1 MSSAVYCANQ
11 ALCTVPT
18 KSAVYCVNQERCLL
32 CQPSALYCANQALRT
47 VPTKRCLLCQ
57 TNATYCAKQTLYTV
71 QNQALSTVLTKR
83 CVLCQTSAIFV
94 GFSGMADHKH
104 TSKQKERVRYLNQFV
119 SSLTNNLQKG
129 TFVIVITIRLNTKN
143 TASPSNQRDFAYY
156 DLSAKSR
163 LHSSRKKIP
172 YDTLYMKTY
181 VQSRTGL

>member
-1 MSSAVYCANQ
+1 VPNKRYVLCQTNAVYCAKPSAVYCANQ
-11 ALCTVPT
+11 ALCTVP
-18 KSAVYCVNQERCLL
+18 N
-32 CQPSALYCANQALRT
+32 
-47 VPTKRCLLCQ
+47 KRYVLCQ
-57 TNATYCAKQTLYTV
+57 TNAVYCA
-71 QNQALSTVLTKR
+71 NQALSTVLTKR